1 MTKDEI
7 ISATF
12 GRYQK
17 QLTERSQTHEQQKP
31 PSAQPKSQAGRRL
44 QSQKPKAE
52 RRPAERTEKPA
63 AAETSLKQKQTDK
76 PRRTAFRRLKPQTDI
91 QAQAEPLWTG
101 ETTALDILAPTSVDT
116 TSRDYIVVDGIYHAY
131 LYIAGYGYAT
141 KNNPAWLSGLV
152 EAGEGVGF
160 SFYFKK
166 MPKGTMLKK
175 IAQTTMINRSRMR
188 DVDDT
193 RQDYEELDS
202 AIYSGLYL
210 KEGMNRDNEDF
221 YYMNTLIEV
230 TAEDYDT
237 LKQRVADV
245 QTLCTSIDYVVKRCD
260 YKQEQG
266 FLSSLPILALDPD
279 LERKSRR
286 NVLTE
291 SLAAAFPFS
300 SFEVC
305 DPDGILLGLNRHNNS
320 IVMIDPFDTN
330 QYLNANMCILGMSGA
345 GKTYLLLLIAL
356 RLRQQG
362 VPVVIVAPLKGH
374 EFRPACE
381 AIGGNY
387 IKLSAS
393 SRDCINF
400 LDIRRKN
407 LNADYEVRGDDRE
420 DSVLAAKIQSL
431 MVFFTLLQADISQQE
446 LTQIDGALYRTYARM
461 GITEDNSSLFD
472 DNGEFKRMP
481 TAVDLY
487 TELKS
492 RPETENLATMLEIFV
507 SGSLKN
513 LGRETNVDLDNKFIV
528 IDISEMNNILKPLFM
543 FIVSE
548 AISDKIKESRIQKK
562 TVIYDEMSI
571 LIGAGGNALAA
582 DFVLEQYKAI
592 RGHGGSIIGA
602 SQDTNDYFALEG
614 GKYGKGILSN
624 SQFKILLQLEE
635 DEARTLQTYMGLTD
649 TETMQLVRNQRGQ
662 ALLFAGR
669 TRLNIDVCASQ
680 MEHDLITTDRQDL
693 LRQTQQTTKT
703 L

>member
-1 MTKDEI
+1 M
-7 ISATF
+7 
-12 GRYQK
+12 Q
-17 QLTERSQTHEQQKP
+17 
-31 PSAQPKSQAGRRL
+31 
-44 QSQKPKAE
+44 
-52 RRPAERTEKPA
+52 
-63 AAETSLKQKQTDK
+63 ETS
-76 PRRTAFRRLKPQTDI
+76 A
-91 QAQAEPLWTG
+91 PLWTG
-101 ETTALDILAPTSVDT
+101 ETTVLDILAPTSVDT

-131 LYIAGYGYAT
+131 LYIAGYGYTA

-166 MPKGTMLKK
+166 MPKDTMLKK

-188 DVDDT
+188 DVDDL

-221 YYMNTLIEV
+221 YYMSTLIEV

-245 QTLCTSIDYVVKRCD
+245 QTLCTSMDYVVKRCD

-305 DPDGILLGLNRHNNS
+305 DPEGILLGLNRHNNS

-400 LDIRRKN
+400 LDIRRRN
-407 LNADYEVRGDDRE
+407 LNADYEVRGNDRE

-431 MVFFTLLQADISQQE
+431 MVFFSLLQADISQQE

-461 GITEDNSSLFD
+461 GITENNESLFD
-472 DNGEFKRMP
+472 EYGNFKPMP

-487 TELKS
+487 NELKS
-492 RPETENLATMLEIFV
+492 KPETENLAAMLEIFV

-513 LGRETNVDLDNKFIV
+513 LGKETNVDLDNKFIV

-562 TVIYDEMSI
+562 AVIYDEMSI

-592 RGHGGSIIGA
+592 RGHGGCIIGA
-602 SQDTNDYFALEG
+602 SQDTNDYFALEA

-693 LRQTQQTTKT
+693 LRQTQRAEDRI
-703 L
+703 

>member
-1 MTKDEI
+1 MSKDEI
-7 ISATF
+7 IAATF
-12 GRYQK
+12 GRYSNQKRSETYEREKVQPKAQTQQTIGRRQSQEPAAQHSAGGPAQK
-17 QLTERSQTHEQQKP
+17 QAAAKETVK
-31 PSAQPKSQAGRRL
+31 K
-44 QSQKPKAE
+44 QKPKLQIP
-52 RRPAERTEKPA
+52 RLIHQKEKPKTQP
-63 AAETSLKQKQTDK
+63 ESK
-76 PRRTAFRRLKPQTDI
+76 
-91 QAQAEPLWTG
+91 AEPLWTG
-101 ETTALDILAPTSVDT
+101 ETTALDVLAPTSVDT
-116 TSRDYIVVDGIYHAY
+116 TNRDYIAVDGVCHAY
-131 LYIAGYGYAT
+131 LYIAGYGYAP

-152 EAGEGVGF
+152 EAGEGIGF
-160 SFYFKK
+160 SFYFRR
-166 MPKGTMLKK
+166 MPKGAMLKK
-175 IAQTTMINRSRMR
+175 ISQTTMINRSRMR

-193 RQDYEELDS
+193 RQDFEELDS

-245 QTLCTSIDYVVKRCD
+245 QTLCTSMDYIVKRCD
-260 YKQEQG
+260 YKQEQA

-305 DPDGILLGLNRHNNS
+305 DPEGILLGLNRHNNS

-330 QYLNANMCILGMSGA
+330 KYLNANMCILGMSGA

-431 MVFFTLLQADISQQE
+431 MVFFTLLQADITQQE

-461 GITEDNSSLFD
+461 GITEDNASLFD
-472 DNGEFKRMP
+472 DDGNFKRMP

-492 RPETENLATMLEIFV
+492 NHETEALATMLEIFV

-513 LGRETNVDLDNKFIV
+513 LGKETNVDLDNKFIV
-528 IDISEMNNILKPLFM
+528 VDISEMNSILKPLFM

-571 LIGAGGNALAA
+571 LIGAAGNALAA

-649 TETMQLVRNQRGQ
+649 TETMQLIRNQRGQ

-693 LRQTQQTTKT
+693 LRQTQQG
-703 L
+703 